1 MTAIR
6 THAFTE
12 LQWVELI
19 PTPASTQ
26 PNLVTA
32 RDDRDFPAIKVEGRY
47 FGRKFVAVLNVR
59 RAFVRDEKTIVVAL
73 KAEAER
79 RWS

>member
-32 RDDRDFPAIKVEGRY
+32 RDDR
-47 FGRKFVAVLNVR
+47 FVAVLNVR